1 MEIKQCLKLLMP
13 VLRIA
18 EQAAVV
24 ISDIYHKKYSIME
37 KSDHSPVTDADL
49 ASHQIIKEALLLLT
63 PELPLISEEGTE
75 PPFDERQQWQ
85 SYWLVD
91 PLDGTREFINRTD
104 EFVINIAL
112 ITNNKPVLG
121 VIYAP
126 VTGVIY
132 YAVQGYGAFKKNKDE
147 EPQRIKSKIWDGGKI
162 KIAASRRSSN
172 RHYQN
177 LKKCLNDYETI
188 IRGAALK
195 SCLIAEGAADL
206 YVRYGE
212 TSEWDTAAAQ
222 IILDEAGGALMTW
235 DGLPLQY
242 NCTSSLINKS
252 FIVVGDRRHDWPSLI
267 PCDSNRLDP
276 F

>member
-1 MEIKQCLKLLMP
+1 MEIKQYPKLLIP

-18 EQAAVV
+18 EQAAVA
-24 ISDIYHKKYSIME
+24 ISDIYHKEYSIM
-37 KSDHSPVTDADL
+37 KKPDHSPVTDADL
-49 ASHQIIKEALLLLT
+49 VSHQIIKKKLLALT

-75 PPFDERQQWQ
+75 PPFEERQQWQ

-91 PLDGTREFINRTD
+91 PLDGTREFIDRTD

-112 ITNNKPVLG
+112 ISNNKPVLG
-121 VIYAP
+121 VIHTP
-126 VTGVIY
+126 ITGVVY
-132 YAVQGYGAFKKNKDE
+132 YAAQGYGAFKKNKDK
-147 EPQRIKSKIWDGGKI
+147 EPQRIRSKTWDGGKI

-177 LKKCLNDYETI
+177 LKKCLNNYETI

-195 SCLIAEGAADL
+195 PCLIAEGAADL

-222 IILDEAGGALMTW
+222 IIIDEAGGAFMTW

-242 NCTSSLINKS
+242 NCTSSLINES
-252 FIVVGDRRHDWPSLI
+252 FIVVGDKHHDWLSLI
-267 PCDSNRLDP
+267 PCDKI
-276 F
+276 